1 MLSITLAKSHP
12 QIHFFS
18 VIFCFLSVIAIGLV
32 PAQAVDTG
40 SVCESESLK
49 PYLIIAT
56 DEGSIEI
63 ELFERAAHK
72 TIRRLIALVEG
83 PIFNQDL
90 IENKDDAQPIGFY
103 DGLTF
108 DYIKPH
114 LEISTSER
122 NPAGLFQLDT
132 EIDADALGLNR
143 KVIKNRAD
151 AMSVMQ
157 RELLAAYRKVKKR
170 GKVSAQLGLWIK
182 KFHEDYNPDFLI
194 GVSRKQINQALGY
207 VYKTGLE
214 SKPVVKG
221 SVALRPVSPRIS
233 SARLTIML
241 EDWPQRTGKWMVI
254 GRVIKGLDLA
264 DTFSVQPLVTA
275 THIKP
280 QGYTPLYPVRIKTI
294 KWSCRD

>member
-1 MLSITLAKSHP
+1 MLSITLAKSYKKS
-12 QIHFFS
+12 HFFS
-18 VIFCFLSVIAIGLV
+18 IIFSFLFIISIGLA
-32 PAQAVDTG
+32 PAQAIDTR
-40 SVCESESLK
+40 SVCGNQSRK

-72 TIRRLIALVEG
+72 TIKRLIALVDG

-90 IENKDDAQPIGFY
+90 IENKDEVQPIGFY

-108 DYIKPH
+108 NYIKPH

-122 NPAGLFQLDT
+122 NPAGMFQFET

-143 KVIKNRAD
+143 KLIKNRAD

-157 RELLAAYRKVKKR
+157 RELLAAYQKVKKR
-170 GKVSAQLGLWIK
+170 GKIPGQLGLWVK
-182 KFHEDYNPDFLI
+182 KFHEAYNPDFLI
-194 GVSRKQINQALGY
+194 GISRKEINQALGY

-233 SARLTIML
+233 SARLTIIL
-241 EDWPQRTGKWMVI
+241 EDWPERTGKWMII
-254 GRVIKGLDLA
+254 GHVVMGLDLA
-264 DTFSVQPLVTA
+264 DKFSIQPLVTA
-275 THIKP
+275 RHIKP
-280 QGYTPLYPVRIKTI
+280 LSLMPLYPVGIKTV